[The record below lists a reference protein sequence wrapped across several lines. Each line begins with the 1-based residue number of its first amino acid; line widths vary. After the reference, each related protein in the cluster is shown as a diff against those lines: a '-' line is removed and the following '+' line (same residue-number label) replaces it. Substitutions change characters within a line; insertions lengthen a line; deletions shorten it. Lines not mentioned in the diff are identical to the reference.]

1 MTERIKMALIIAA
14 AIVLAA
20 WIHGITTKNAYE
32 SCVEHQRESN
42 RHDILCAPGFS
53 RR

>member
-20 WIHGITTKNAYE
+20 WIQGITTKNAHE
-32 SCVEHQRESN
+32 SCVEHLREFGRN
-42 RHDILCAPGFS
+42 EILCAPGLA
-53 RR
+53 R